1 MRYTANIIKT
11 KPIVMKRALI
21 YILPILALFGACQ
34 KDTVSLNCEIVPFQ
48 GDSKVYINASDMA
61 AFQANDYI
69 NVNHRTYRVE
79 KVSNSYKLNS
89 VDYSADGYQAIY
101 PADGNTLEA
110 ITLPKN
116 QVYTPVTEGGREYQ
130 RVIAPMAAQGTST
143 LRFYNLCSLMEV
155 TVTAPVANFTLRSIK
170 VTSGTDPLWGT
181 FNMNWTGNTPQ
192 LYTPGTNSSADSK
205 SITLTCNYK
214 FATANQ
220 AKSFFIILP
229 PFSNAQ
235 SLTVEVDG
243 IAPYSAAGSNHNV
256 EYFIKNISSQN
267 NTLAPSKIILG
278 PTLAT
283 NDYNRHTEHW
293 DPYEI
298 STYEDLLFAASVI
311 NSGEVDNISGYRNG
325 LTWKTGTWKIMNDID
340 CGNNTVIPLGAA
352 NLFEGILQGNNHT
365 ITYNKLA
372 DAKGDIGLIGRTAA
386 GAIIKDLTV
395 EGNITADH
403 IYGNQ
408 TNVIAGICGGV
419 DGGVTSGRQ
428 DTLPNFSTN
437 TTYIINCHNKA
448 NIGISTQ
455 TEGAYNYAPDKAA
468 HAAGVVGSVWGGIKT
483 SAVVVRNCTNSGN
496 INGIISDQP
505 NSGTGGIVGQHISSI
520 SLVIDNCINTGTITT
535 TTTGNNGG
543 AGGILGNMYKN
554 NKDDAPTTLRIIN
567 CENRGTI
574 TNASSTT
581 NNKNVALGGICGTWN
596 INNNQYHIVNC
607 VNHGNVTHK
616 NGNVGTGYVGGILGN
631 ASSLVIKN
639 CYSDGQLS
647 GCSDSRRGGIYGK
660 NAADNTT
667 NCFYLATTANREG
680 NTTTTPAPT
689 GSTFTTSD
697 YSTLLTNLNTWLT
710 TGSNNPTDYPYANWE
725 PVNGKPAPSG
735 LPTVQ

>member
-1 MRYTANIIKT
+1 
-11 KPIVMKRALI
+11 MKRALI

-69 NVNHRTYRVE
+69 NVNRRTYRVE
-79 KVSNSYKLNS
+79 KVSNSYKLNG
-89 VDYSADGYQAIY
+89 VDYSANGYKAIY

-110 ITLPKN
+110 ITLPQN
-116 QVYTPVTEGGREYQ
+116 QVYTPVTEGNSEYQ

-170 VTSGTDPLWGT
+170 VTSGTYPLWGT
-181 FNMNWTGNTPQ
+181 FRMDWDSIPS
-192 LYTPGTNSSADSK
+192 LSTPGTNSSADSN
-205 SITLTCNYK
+205 SVTLTCNYK

-229 PFSNAQ
+229 PFSNPQ

-243 IAPYSAAGSNHNV
+243 IAPYSAVGSNHNV

-283 NDYNRHTEHW
+283 NDYNRHTGHW

-325 LTWKTGTWKIMNDID
+325 KTWKTGTWKIMNDID

-372 DAKGDIGLIGRTAA
+372 DATGDIGLIGRTAA

-403 IYGNQ
+403 IYGKQ

-428 DTLPNFSTN
+428 NTDTLPNFSTN

-455 TEGAYNYAPDKAA
+455 TEGAYNYATGKAA
-468 HAAGVVGSVWGGIKT
+468 HAAGVVGSVWGGRT
-483 SAVVVRNCTNSGN
+483 ASAVVVRNCSNSGN

-505 NSGTGGIVGQHISSI
+505 NSGTGGIVGQHIQAI
-520 SLVIDNCINTGTITT
+520 SLIIDNCVNTGTITT
-535 TTTGNNGG
+535 NAINSDSTCG
-543 AGGILGNMYKN
+543 AGGILGNMYGTGNTPSK
-554 NKDDAPTTLRIIN
+554 LRIIN

-574 TNASSTT
+574 TNASNTT
-581 NNKNVALGGICGTWN
+581 NNKNVALGGICGLWGY
-596 INNNQYHIVNC
+596 NNTGFYIANC
-607 VNHGNVTHK
+607 VNHGTVTHK
-616 NGNVGTGYVGGILGN
+616 NGNVSTTGYVGGILGCVN
-631 ASSLVIKN
+631 KDKSLVIKN

-647 GCSDSRRGGIYGK
+647 GCNDNRRGGIYGK
-660 NAADNTT
+660 NAANKTT

-680 NTTTTPAPT
+680 NTNTSVT
-689 GSTFTTSD
+689 GSTFTDTDTD
-697 YSTLLTNLNTWLT
+697 YSTLLNNLNTWLT
-710 TGSNNPTDYPYANWE
+710 PANNPTDYPYAIWVMDN
-725 PVNGKPAPSG
+725 NGKPAPSG